1 MRYEFLELLLHWH
14 KWVRLKTVSRRYHLL
29 FRHLFLSSYL
39 TPPLFP
45 PFLII
50 AFLSVNFWMAKILS
64 AIVLSAIFGVVS
76 AVDPIHLPLR
86 YTQQTTKSIHR
97 RALSNSVQLYN
108 AVMQGAYAIDL
119 SIGTPGTRM

>member
-1 MRYEFLELLLHWH
+1 
-14 KWVRLKTVSRRYHLL
+14 
-29 FRHLFLSSYL
+29 
-39 TPPLFP
+39 
-45 PFLII
+45 
-50 AFLSVNFWMAKILS
+50 MAKILS

-86 YTQQTTKSIHR
+86 YTQRTTKSINR
-97 RALSNSVQLYN
+97 RALSDSVQLYN